1 MAKTRIGAR
10 GGETAAVIDMLRR
23 LVAFDTT
30 SHLSNL
36 ALIDFVAD
44 HLADHE
50 VGSMRIGN
58 DDGTK
63 ASLIAVIGPPVPG
76 GVVLSGHT
84 DVVPVA
90 GQDWATDP
98 FTLAEVEGRLH
109 GRGAAD
115 MKGFLATALALVP
128 EFLDA
133 DIKVPII
140 LAFSYDEEV
149 GCLGAGA
156 LIRKLVADVPA
167 PFAAIV
173 GEPSSMAVAG
183 AHRGIDNFVTTVK
196 GRPGHASATHKGV
209 SAVAYAAECVAF
221 LNRLEAELRAV
232 RASGDFDPPFTTI
245 NAGRIAGGSA
255 TNVIAPEC
263 RIDWECRTV
272 PGVTAADVAGRLNAF
287 VAEQLL
293 PGMQGIAPEAD
304 VTTTPVVSVPGFAAP
319 PDSPATA
326 LALSLT
332 GQNHPTTVPFGSEAG
347 MFESAGIPTVI
358 CGPGSPDQAHRANEY
373 VTAGDLEDCAE
384 FMRGLAR
391 WAATRAGDD
400 RPDSGL

>member
-1 MAKTRIGAR
+1 VAR
-10 GGETAAVIDMLRR
+10 TGKSAGRGETTAVTDMLRR

-30 SHLSNL
+30 SHLSNM

-44 HLADHE
+44 HLAGHD
-50 VGSMRIGN
+50 VGSTRIEN

-63 ASLIAVIGPPVPG
+63 ASLLAVIGPRVPG

-90 GQDWATDP
+90 GQDWISDP
-98 FTLAEVEGRLH
+98 FTLTEAEGRLH

-115 MKGFLATALALVP
+115 MKGFLAAALALVP

-133 DIKVPII
+133 GLKIPII

-149 GCLGAGA
+149 GCLGAGP
-156 LIRKLVADVPA
+156 LIQRLVADVPA

-173 GEPSSMAVAG
+173 GEPSSMAVAA

-221 LNRLEAELRAV
+221 LNRLETELRIV
-232 RASGDFDPPFTTI
+232 TASDDFDPPFTTI
-245 NAGRIAGGSA
+245 NAGCIAGGSA

-263 RIDWECRTV
+263 QIDWECRTV

-287 VAEQLL
+287 VEQQLL
-293 PGMQGIAPEAD
+293 PRMRDIAPEAD
-304 VTTTPVVSVPGFAAP
+304 VTTTPVVSVPGFSAP
-319 PDSPATA
+319 ADSPATA

-332 GQNHPTTVPFGSEAG
+332 GQNHPITVPFGSEAG
-347 MFESAGIPTVI
+347 MFKIAGIPAVI

-373 VTAGDLEDCAE
+373 VTSDELEVCAE
-384 FMRGLAR
+384 FLRGLAR
-391 WAATRAGDD
+391 WAARAGAD
-400 RPDSGL
+400 

>member
-1 MAKTRIGAR
+1 MAQTPTAAR
-10 GGETAAVIDMLRR
+10 RAETAAVTDMLRR

-44 HLADHE
+44 HLAGHE
-50 VGSMRIGN
+50 VDSTRIEN
-58 DDGTK
+58 DDATK
-63 ASLIAVIGPPVPG
+63 ASLLAVIGPRVAG
-76 GVVLSGHT
+76 GIVLSGHT

-90 GQDWATDP
+90 GQDWISDP
-98 FTLAEVEGRLH
+98 FTLTEAEGRLY

-133 DIKVPII
+133 DLKVPII

-149 GCLGAGA
+149 GCLGADA
-156 LIRKLVADVPA
+156 LIRRLVADVPA

-173 GEPSSMAVAG
+173 GEPSSMAVAA

-221 LNRLEAELRAV
+221 LNRLETELRAV
-232 RASGDFDPPFTTI
+232 TASDDFDPPFTTI

-272 PGVTAADVAGRLNAF
+272 PGVTADVVAGRLNAF

-293 PGMQGIAPEAD
+293 PRMRDIAPEAD
-304 VTTTPVVSVPGFAAP
+304 VTTTAVVSVPGFSAP
-319 PDSPATA
+319 PDSRATA

-347 MFESAGIPTVI
+347 MFENAGIPTVI

-373 VTAGDLEDCAE
+373 VTAVDLEACAA

-391 WAATRAGDD
+391 WAAARAGAD
-400 RPDSGL
+400 